1 MMLLKNLHLFKRPI
15 HCSLKIAM
23 ITLMCILLIGCESK
37 QDVVCELL
45 EFRTEIKEHSSEY
58 SQADWE
64 NAIDK
69 YTNLCQKLD
78 EMPFTDEERM
88 EIEKVKG
95 EIAGYAATAAMQE
108 VSDKVQTIAKEIESF
123 AEGFNNTFKTPK

>member
-1 MMLLKNLHLFKRPI
+1 
-15 HCSLKIAM
+15 M